1 MKIIVTTILLF
12 VSALCFATTNKDIE
26 STLQALDVAVDNA
39 PTYIANKEAEIHR
52 IKNNLRL
59 AVADVDKYLSCK
71 QIAEAYSHYKSDSA
85 LVYYRRCFN
94 YGKANNNIM
103 WMQDAAI
110 HQALILADRGDNHM
124 ATDRLRMLGTINDI
138 CPQLRNLYAD
148 AAMMEFVRVSN
159 DEYNQFSTSRAVK
172 SWRIYS
178 SYISHRSNYYYIYY
192 TVVHPDHNPVS
203 TAKSIQNELL
213 STPKGTA
220 HEAILRMMLGV
231 CYKKSG
237 DIDRAIIEFAHSTII
252 DIKNTY
258 TNSSSLTMLL
268 AELNNDKNVN
278 VARLLKYTKLNI
290 DNINMYND
298 IGRSIHL
305 VNAQKPILLRYQEA
319 MQQRLQSQMIIGM
332 LTIVLLIVSIFF
344 AWSLHKKS
352 KTIALQRDMLKVD
365 VQDLQHDMLNTQEN
379 VANKDETIAML
390 KYERVKTGRLLAQH
404 LSYLSQAL
412 NDIKAYKKE
421 VANMIASG
429 RTAEAR
435 KMTKENVTKDRT
447 QALFCEIFDHSFL
460 DIHPDFPMR
469 LNQLLTNDEQLSSGY
484 SHVLTPEQRI
494 YALISLGIDD
504 SKNIAEILHYSIQ
517 TVYNYRMKMRHMAV
531 SENEKLDD
539 AVKQFYT

>member
-1 MKIIVTTILLF
+1 
-12 VSALCFATTNKDIE
+12 
-26 STLQALDVAVDNA
+26 
-39 PTYIANKEAEIHR
+39 
-52 IKNNLRL
+52 
-59 AVADVDKYLSCK
+59 
-71 QIAEAYSHYKSDSA
+71 
-85 LVYYRRCFN
+85 
-94 YGKANNNIM
+94 M

-237 DIDRAIIEFAHSTII
+237 DTDRAIIEFAHSAII

>member
-1 MKIIVTTILLF
+1 MKTIVTIILFF
-12 VSALCFATTNKDIE
+12 VSASCFATTNKDIE
-26 STLQALDVAVDNA
+26 STLKALDVAVDNA
-39 PTYIANKEAEIHR
+39 PTYIASKEAELHR

-71 QIAEAYSHYKSDSA
+71 QIAETYSQYKSDSA

-94 YGKANNNIM
+94 YGKAANNMM

-110 HQALILADRGDNHM
+110 HQAFILADRGDNHM
-124 ATDRLRMLGTINDI
+124 AIDRLKMLGTINEI
-138 CPQLRNLYAD
+138 CLPLRSLYAD
-148 AAMMEFVRVSN
+148 AAMMVFVRVTN
-159 DEYNQFSTSRAVK
+159 DDFNQFSTSRAIEA
-172 SWRIYS
+172 WRLYAP
-178 SYISHRSNYYYIYY
+178 YISHRSIHYYIYY
-192 TVVHPDHNPVS
+192 TVVNPDNNPIK
-203 TAKSIQNELL
+203 TAKDIQKELL
-213 STPKGTA
+213 STPKGTS
-220 HEAILRMMLGV
+220 HESILRMMLGV

-237 DIDRAIIEFAHSTII
+237 AVDKAIIEFARSAII
-252 DIKNTY
+252 DIKNAD

-268 AELNNDKNVN
+268 AELNNDKQMNVS
-278 VARLLKYTKLNI
+278 RLLKYTKLNI

-319 MQQRLQSQMIIGM
+319 IQQRLRSQMLIGA
-332 LTIVLLIVSIFF
+332 LVIVLLIVSIFF
-344 AWSLHKKS
+344 AWNLHKKN
-352 KTIALQRDMLKVD
+352 KTIALQRDMLKAD

-379 VANKDETIAML
+379 VADKDETITML
-390 KYERVKTGRLLAQH
+390 RHERVKTGRLLAQH

-412 NDIKAYKKE
+412 NDMKAYKKE

-460 DIHPDFPMR
+460 NVHPDFPLR
-469 LNQLLTNDEQLSSGY
+469 LNQLLTSDTQLSSGD
-484 SHVLTPEQRI
+484 SHILTPEQRI
-494 YALISLGIDD
+494 YALISLGVDD
-504 SKNIAEILHYSIQ
+504 SRNIAEILHYSIQ

-531 SENEKLDD
+531 SVNEKLDD
-539 AVKQFYT
+539 VVMKFYS